1 MFKWER
7 EEERLLKFMRIPPKK
22 KMEWL
27 LEMNEFMAKVT
38 KKSIHSSKTF
48 RKKGCKPRT

>member
-27 LEMNEFMAKVT
+27 REMNEFIAKAR
-38 KKSIHSSKTF
+38 KKSIHSSKTLLK
-48 RKKGCKPRT
+48 RGCKPNT